1 MASAREMRLRI
12 RSVENIA
19 QVTRA
24 LQAVSA
30 SRVRKA
36 EARVQ
41 ETRPYAEKAWQV
53 LRHLSNQPVSD
64 QVHPFLAIPHEVK
77 RILVILV
84 SGDRGLAGAYNTN
97 VMRYTLETFRDAE
110 VPVSYIAVGR
120 KGRDLLIRQRLDVT
134 AEFSDLPAEPTFAD
148 VSAIGRLAMDEFVSG
163 LAEQVYLVYTDF
175 VNLLRQI
182 PRRKLLLPVSFEEIR
197 IGRNE
202 QIVQADQA
210 LKEGPEATYI
220 YEPNQEALINMIVPR
235 LTELQVYQAITESL
249 ASEHAARMVA
259 MQNATDNAVDLSAA
273 LRLEYNKARQKAI
286 TSDMLDIAGGA
297 EALTSG

>member
-1 MASAREMRLRI
+1 MRLRI
-12 RSVENIA
+12 RSVDNIA

-30 SRVRKA
+30 SRLRKA
-36 EARVQ
+36 EARVR

-53 LRHLSNQPVSD
+53 LRHLSHQPVSD
-64 QVHPFLAIPHEVK
+64 QVHPFLAVPPEVK
-77 RILVILV
+77 KILVILI

-97 VMRYTLETFRDAE
+97 VVRYTLEAFREAE
-110 VPVSYIAVGR
+110 VQVSYIAVGR
-120 KGRDLLIRQRLDVT
+120 KGRDLLTRRRLDVM

-148 VSAIGRLAMDEFVSG
+148 VSAIGRLAMDEFVG
-163 LAEQVYLVYTDF
+163 GKAQQVYLVYTDF
-175 VNLLRQI
+175 VNLLRLI
-182 PRRKLLLPVSFEEIR
+182 PSRKLLLPVSFEEIR

-202 QIVQADQA
+202 EIVQTDHT
-210 LKEGPEATYI
+210 LNEGPEATYI
-220 YEPNQEALINMIVPR
+220 YEPSQEALINMIVPR

-249 ASEHAARMVA
+249 ASEHASRMVA
-259 MQNATDNAVDLSAA
+259 MHNATDNAFELAGA

-286 TSDMLDIAGGA
+286 TSDMLDIVGGA

>member
-36 EARVQ
+36 EARVKQ
-41 ETRPYAEKAWQV
+41 TRPYADKAWQV
-53 LRHLSNQPVSD
+53 LRHLSVQPAKGD
-64 QVHPFLAIPHEVK
+64 LHPFLQPPELVK
-77 RILVILV
+77 NVIAV
-84 SGDRGLAGAYNTN
+84 VITGDRGLAGAYNTN
-97 VMRYTLETFRDAE
+97 ILRYTLENFSKSAA
-110 VPVSYIAVGR
+110 PVKYVVVGR
-120 KGRDLLIRQRLDVT
+120 KGRDTLIRRRVDIL

-148 VSAIGRLAMDEFVSG
+148 VSAVGSLVMDEFVSG
-163 LAEQVYLVYTDF
+163 RADQVFLVYTDF
-175 VNLLRQI
+175 VNFIHQI
-182 PRRKLLLPVSFEEIR
+182 PRHKLLLPVSFEELP
-197 IGRNE
+197 IGENSNSNTGASPQRE
-202 QIVQADQA
+202 AA
-210 LKEGPEATYI
+210 LQTYF
-220 YEPNQEALINMIVPR
+220 YEPSQEALISQIVPR

-259 MQNATDNAVDLSAA
+259 MQNATDNAFELAGA
-273 LRLEYNKARQKAI
+273 LRLEYNKARQQAI

-297 EALTSG
+297 EALTDA

>member
-12 RSVENIA
+12 RSVENIS

-53 LRHLSNQPVSD
+53 LRHLSQQPVSD
-64 QVHPFLAIPHEVK
+64 QVHPFLAIPPEVK
-77 RILVILV
+77 RILVILI

-97 VMRYTLETFRDAE
+97 VMRYTLETFRAAD

-148 VSAIGRLAMDEFVSG
+148 VSAIGRVAMDEFVG
-163 LAEQVYLVYTDF
+163 GRAEQVYIVYTDF
-175 VNLLRQI
+175 VSLLRQI
-182 PRRKLLLPVSFEEIR
+182 PSRKLLLPVSFEDIR

-202 QIVQADQA
+202 QIVQADREI
-210 LKEGPEATYI
+210 KEGPEATYI
-220 YEPNQEALINMIVPR
+220 YEPSQEALINRIVPR

-259 MQNATDNAVDLSAA
+259 MQNATDNAVELSAA

-297 EALTSG
+297 EALRKS

>member
-12 RSVENIA
+12 RSVDNIA

-30 SRVRKA
+30 SRLRKA
-36 EARVQ
+36 EARVR

-64 QVHPFLAIPHEVK
+64 QVHPFLAVPPEVK
-77 RILVILV
+77 KILVILI

-97 VMRYTLETFRDAE
+97 VVRYTLETFREAE

-120 KGRDLLIRQRLDVT
+120 KGRDLLIRRRLDIM
-134 AEFSDLPAEPTFAD
+134 AEFSDLPEEPTFAD
-148 VSAIGRLAMDEFVSG
+148 VSAIGRMAIDEFVSG
-163 LAEQVYLVYTDF
+163 KAQQVYLVYTDF
-175 VNLLRQI
+175 INLRRQI
-182 PRRKLLLPVSFEEIR
+182 PSRKLLLPVSFEEIR

-202 QIVQADQA
+202 EVVQTDRTI
-210 LKEGPEATYI
+210 KEGPEATYI
-220 YEPNQEALINMIVPR
+220 YEPSQEALINMIVPR

-249 ASEHAARMVA
+249 TSEHAARMVA
-259 MQNATDNAVDLSAA
+259 MHNATDNAFELAGA

-286 TSDMLDIAGGA
+286 TSDMLDIVGGA

>member
-1 MASAREMRLRI
+1 MRLRI

-30 SRVRKA
+30 SRLRKA
-36 EARVQ
+36 EARVR

-53 LRHLSNQPVSD
+53 LRHLSHQPVSD
-64 QVHPFLAIPHEVK
+64 QVHPFLAVPLEVK
-77 RILVILV
+77 RILVILI

-97 VMRYTLETFRDAE
+97 VIRYTLETFRNAE

-120 KGRDLLIRQRLDVT
+120 KGRDLLIRQQLDVV
-134 AEFSDLPAEPTFAD
+134 AEFSDLPTEPTFAD
-148 VSAIGRLAMDEFVSG
+148 VSAIGRLAMDEFVGGS
-163 LAEQVYLVYTDF
+163 AQQVYLVYTDF
-175 VNLLRQI
+175 INLLRQI
-182 PRRKLLLPVSFEEIR
+182 PSRKLLLPVSFEEIR

-202 QIVQADQA
+202 QIIHADQT
-210 LKEGPEATYI
+210 LNEGAEATYI
-220 YEPNQEALINMIVPR
+220 YEPSQEALINMIVPR

-259 MQNATDNAVDLSAA
+259 MHNATDNAFELAGA
-273 LRLEYNKARQKAI
+273 LRLGYNKARQKAI
-286 TSDMLDIAGGA
+286 TSDMLDIVGGA

>member
-1 MASAREMRLRI
+1 MRLRI

-53 LRHLSNQPVSD
+53 LRHLSHQPVSE
-64 QVHPFLAIPHEVK
+64 QVHPFLAIPLEVK
-77 RILVILV
+77 KILVVLI

-97 VMRYTLETFRDAE
+97 VMRYTLETFRNAE
-110 VPVSYIAVGR
+110 VPVSYLAVGR

-148 VSAIGRLAMDEFVSG
+148 VSAIGRLAMDEFVG
-163 LAEQVYLVYTDF
+163 GRADQVYLVYTDF
-175 VNLLRQI
+175 VSLLRQI

-202 QIVQADQA
+202 QIVQADQEI
-210 LKEGPEATYI
+210 KEGPEASYI
-220 YEPNQEALINMIVPR
+220 YEPSQEALINMIVPR

-259 MQNATDNAVDLSAA
+259 MQNATDNAVELSTA

-297 EALTSG
+297 EALRRD

>member
-12 RSVENIA
+12 RSVNNIS

-36 EARVQ
+36 EERVQ

-53 LRHLSNQPVSD
+53 LRHLSHQPVSD
-64 QVHPFLAIPHEVK
+64 QVHPFLAIPPEVN
-77 RILVILV
+77 RILVVMI

-97 VMRYTLETFRDAE
+97 VIRYTLETFGNAE

-120 KGRDLLIRQRLDVT
+120 KGRDLLLRQRLDIL

-163 LAEQVYLVYTDF
+163 RADQVFLVYTDF
-175 VNLLRQI
+175 VNLLRQV
-182 PRRKLLLPVSFEEIR
+182 PRRKLLLPVSFDEIP

-202 QIVQADQA
+202 QVVGAD
-210 LKEGPEATYI
+210 KPVKDGPEATYI
-220 YEPNQEALINMIVPR
+220 YEPDQESLINIIVPR

-259 MQNATDNAVDLSAA
+259 MQNATDNAVELSGA
-273 LRLEYNKARQKAI
+273 LTLEYNKARQKAI

-297 EALTSG
+297 EALTRG

>member
-36 EARVQ
+36 EVRVR

-53 LRHLSNQPVSD
+53 LRHLSHQPVSD
-64 QVHPFLAIPHEVK
+64 QVHPFLAIPPEVK
-77 RILVILV
+77 KILVVLI

-120 KGRDLLIRQRLDVT
+120 KGRDLLIRQRLDIT

-148 VSAIGRLAMDEFVSG
+148 VSAIGRLAMDEFVNG
-163 LAEQVYLVYTDF
+163 QAEQVYLVYTDF
-175 VNLLRQI
+175 VNLMRQI
-182 PRRKLLLPVSFEEIR
+182 PRRKLLLPVTFEEIR

-202 QIVQADQA
+202 QIVQADQTV
-210 LKEGPEATYI
+210 KEGPEATYI
-220 YEPNQEALINMIVPR
+220 YEPNQEALINVIVPR

-259 MQNATDNAVDLSAA
+259 MQNATDNAVELSAA

>member
-36 EARVQ
+36 EARVKQ
-41 ETRPYAEKAWQV
+41 TRPYADKAWQV
-53 LRHLSNQPVSD
+53 LRHISIQPAKSE
-64 QVHPFLAIPHEVK
+64 VHPFLLARETVQNV
-77 RILVILV
+77 LAVVIT
-84 SGDRGLAGAYNTN
+84 GDRGLAGAYNTN
-97 VMRYTLETFRDAE
+97 VLRYTLENFRSSA
-110 VPVSYIAVGR
+110 VPVKFVVVGR
-120 KGRDLLIRQRLDVT
+120 KGRDILSRRKVDIL

-148 VSAIGRLAMDEFVSG
+148 VSAIGRLVMDEFVAG
-163 LAEQVYLVYTDF
+163 RADQVFLIYTDF
-175 VNLLRQI
+175 VNLLNQI
-182 PRRKLLLPVSFEEIR
+182 PQHKLLLPVSFEPLP
-197 IGRNE
+197 IGENVNSSISATPVR
-202 QIVQADQA
+202 DSA
-210 LKEGPEATYI
+210 LPTYI
-220 YEPNQEALINMIVPR
+220 YEPSQEALINQIVPR

-259 MQNATDNAVDLSAA
+259 MRNATDNAVELAGA
-273 LRLEYNKARQKAI
+273 LRLDYNKARQQAI

-297 EALTSG
+297 EALSDA

>member
-1 MASAREMRLRI
+1 MRLRI
-12 RSVENIA
+12 RSVDNIA

-30 SRVRKA
+30 SRLRKA
-36 EARVQ
+36 EARVR

-53 LRHLSNQPVSD
+53 LRHLSHQPVSD
-64 QVHPFLAIPHEVK
+64 QVHPFLAVPPEVK
-77 RILVILV
+77 KILVILI

-97 VMRYTLETFRDAE
+97 VVRYTLETFREAE

-120 KGRDLLIRQRLDVT
+120 KGRDLLTRRRLDVM

-148 VSAIGRLAMDEFVSG
+148 VSAIGRLAMDEFVG
-163 LAEQVYLVYTDF
+163 GKAQQVYLVYTDF
-175 VNLLRQI
+175 VNLLRLI
-182 PRRKLLLPVSFEEIR
+182 PSRKLLLPVSFEEIR

-202 QIVQADQA
+202 EIVQTDHT
-210 LKEGPEATYI
+210 LNEGPEATYI
-220 YEPNQEALINMIVPR
+220 YEPSQEALINMIVPR

-249 ASEHAARMVA
+249 ASEHASRMVA
-259 MQNATDNAVDLSAA
+259 MHNATDNAFELAGA

-286 TSDMLDIAGGA
+286 TSDMLDIVGGA

>member
-36 EARVQ
+36 EARVR

-53 LRHLSNQPVSD
+53 LRHLSHQPVSD
-64 QVHPFLAIPHEVK
+64 QVHPFLAIPPEVK
-77 RILVILV
+77 KILVVLI

-120 KGRDLLIRQRLDVT
+120 KGRDLLIRQRLDIT

-148 VSAIGRLAMDEFVSG
+148 VSAIGRLAMDEFVNG
-163 LAEQVYLVYTDF
+163 QAEQVYLVYTDF
-175 VNLLRQI
+175 VNLMRQI
-182 PRRKLLLPVSFEEIR
+182 PRRKLLLPVTFEEIR

-202 QIVQADQA
+202 QIVQADQTV
-210 LKEGPEATYI
+210 KEGPEATYI
-220 YEPNQEALINMIVPR
+220 YEPNQEALINVIVPR

-259 MQNATDNAVDLSAA
+259 MQNATDNAVELSAA

>member
-1 MASAREMRLRI
+1 MASAREMRIRI

-19 QVTRA
+19 LVTRA

-53 LRHLSNQPVSD
+53 LRHLSQQPVSD
-64 QVHPFLAIPHEVK
+64 QVHPFLAIPPEVK
-77 RILVILV
+77 RILVILI

-97 VMRYTLETFRDAE
+97 VMRYTLETFRAAD

-148 VSAIGRLAMDEFVSG
+148 VSAIGRVAMDEFVG
-163 LAEQVYLVYTDF
+163 GRVEQVYIVYTDF
-175 VNLLRQI
+175 VSLLRQI
-182 PRRKLLLPVSFEEIR
+182 PSRKLLLPVSFEDIR

-202 QIVQADQA
+202 QIVQADREI
-210 LKEGPEATYI
+210 KEGPEATYI
-220 YEPNQEALINMIVPR
+220 YEPSQEALINRIVPR

-259 MQNATDNAVDLSAA
+259 MQNATDNAVELSAA

-297 EALTSG
+297 EALRRN

>member
-12 RSVENIA
+12 RSVDNIA

-30 SRVRKA
+30 SRLRKA
-36 EARVQ
+36 EARVR

-53 LRHLSNQPVSD
+53 LRHLSHQPVSD
-64 QVHPFLAIPHEVK
+64 QVHPFLAVPPEVK
-77 RILVILV
+77 KILVILI

-97 VMRYTLETFRDAE
+97 VVRYTLEAFREAE

-120 KGRDLLIRQRLDVT
+120 KGRDLLTRRRLDVM

-148 VSAIGRLAMDEFVSG
+148 VSAIGRLAMDEFVG
-163 LAEQVYLVYTDF
+163 GKAQQVYLVYTDF
-175 VNLLRQI
+175 VNLLRLI
-182 PRRKLLLPVSFEEIR
+182 PSRKLLLPVSFEEIR

-202 QIVQADQA
+202 EIVQTDHT
-210 LKEGPEATYI
+210 LNEGPEATYI
-220 YEPNQEALINMIVPR
+220 YEPSQEALINMIVPR

-249 ASEHAARMVA
+249 ASEHASRMVA
-259 MQNATDNAVDLSAA
+259 MHNATDNAFELAGA

-286 TSDMLDIAGGA
+286 TSDMLDIVGGA